1 MMRRIFNEKAKPLP
15 ISKMMVW
22 KAFKKVRSNK
32 GGAGID
38 QVTIQDFEQ
47 DLENNLYK
55 LWNRLASGSY
65 FPPSVKEVEIPKDK
79 GKVRK
84 LGIPTVADRIG
95 QQVVKDLIEP
105 KLEKVFHPS
114 SFGYRPSKSAHQAL
128 LKVKQNT
135 RLFDWVLDLDISKF
149 FDNVDH
155 NKLLKAVDRH
165 IEESWIKMYI
175 ERWLTAP
182 KVTKEGMEE
191 GRKGKGTP
199 QGGVISPILA
209 NLYLHY
215 TFDKWMEI
223 NFPQLEFVRYAD
235 DIVIHCMNKEQAE
248 EVLGKL
254 QVRLKECSLEA
265 HPDKTKIVY
274 CRDFRR
280 TRKTG
285 SVRFDFLGF
294 SFRPES
300 KRSSGTGRMFLGY
313 DCTVSKK
320 NYSKMVRV
328 FRDLKLHRATMSNL
342 EDLAQKLNPKIR
354 GWMQYYEKAR
364 KRSLTNVF
372 HRLHNRL
379 VKWIINKYKRFKGSV
394 RRGIQYLRRIHKS
407 YPYLFYHWSV
417 GYPLV

>member
-1 MMRRIFNEKAKPLP
+1 
-15 ISKMMVW
+15 MVW
-22 KAFKKVRSNK
+22 KAFKKVKSNK

-105 KLEKVFHPS
+105 KIERVFHPS

-135 RLFDWVLDLDISKF
+135 RLFDWALDLDITKF

-175 ERWLTAP
+175 KRWLTAP

-191 GRKGKGTP
+191 ERKGKGTP

-215 TFDKWMEI
+215 TFDKWMER

-235 DIVIHCMNKEQAE
+235 DIVIHCMDKEQAE

-300 KRSSGTGRMFLGY
+300 KRSSRTGRMFLGY

-320 NYSKMVRV
+320 NYSKMIRV

-354 GWMQYYEKAR
+354 GWMQYYEKFR

-394 RRGIQYLRRIHKS
+394 RRGIQYLRHIHKS